1 MENALDLHRGHRF
14 FFVCKNDDT
23 GFAKNTYVLY
33 TGKVKNISLM
43 KKYEDSKVPITI
55 DPITNQYQI
64 VVPEWVIN
72 EFDWY
77 EDTELVWHVD
87 TTGIHIQEVSE

>member
-1 MENALDLHRGHRF
+1 M
-14 FFVCKNDDT
+14 
-23 GFAKNTYVLY
+23 
-33 TGKVKNISLM
+33 ILM

-55 DPITNQYQI
+55 DPVTNEYKI
-64 VVPEWVIN
+64 IVPEWVVN

-87 TTGIHIQEVSE
+87 DTGIHIQEVSECTPITYTLMDNVCLRI

>member
-1 MENALDLHRGHRF
+1 M
-14 FFVCKNDDT
+14 CKNAHT

-33 TGKVKNISLM
+33 TGKVKNMTLM
-43 KKYEDSKVPITI
+43 KKYQDLKVPLKI
-55 DPITNQYQI
+55 DPVTNEYQI
-64 VVPEWVIN
+64 TVPEWVVN

-87 TTGIHIQEVSE
+87 DTGIHIQEVSE

>member
-1 MENALDLHRGHRF
+1 MSKNAH
-14 FFVCKNDDT
+14 T

-43 KKYEDSKVPITI
+43 KKYEDSIVPITI

-87 TTGIHIQEVSE
+87 TTGIHIQEVPE

>member
-1 MENALDLHRGHRF
+1 
-14 FFVCKNDDT
+14 
-23 GFAKNTYVLY
+23 
-33 TGKVKNISLM
+33 M

-87 TTGIHIQEVSE
+87 STGIHIQEVVE

>member
-1 MENALDLHRGHRF
+1 MPTED
-14 FFVCKNDDT
+14 C
-23 GFAKNTYVLY
+23 KNTYVLY

-43 KKYEDSKVPITI
+43 KKYEDSIVPITI

-87 TTGIHIQEVSE
+87 SIGIHIQEVPQ